1 METSPFS
8 APFSWGTREARAS
21 ASKASG
27 CFMGGNP
34 AFLGRNRESIYE
46 AGATF
51 KIVFAQTKLLNLT
64 AASRRQDEVERH
76 RSTSGQFKIVI
87 RQADREPGRDQSSIR
102 ALRPMRTTSLCSR
115 REAGTGGRLNQ
126 KAQPSFGG
134 LAFPRAHRASRPR
147 RRNSS

>member
-1 METSPFS
+1 
-8 APFSWGTREARAS
+8 
-21 ASKASG
+21 
-27 CFMGGNP
+27 MGGNP
-34 AFLGRNRESIYE
+34 TFLGRNRESIYE

-115 REAGTGGRLNQ
+115 REAGTGGRPNQ
-126 KAQPSFGG
+126 KVSHLLQS
-134 LAFPRAHRASRPR
+134 
-147 RRNSS
+147 